1 MQVAPL
7 VKLKATGKT
16 VSPPTYRRSA
26 TPLQPALYSQPF
38 KPALY
43 SHPFTP
49 LYAGVQSRTF
59 QYVGLYRQFPEG
71 NQLIVTKPVFD

>member
-26 TPLQPALYSQPF
+26 TPL
-38 KPALY
+38 
-43 SHPFTP
+43 HPFTP
-49 LYAGVQSRTF
+49 LYTPLHPF
-59 QYVGLYRQFPEG
+59 TPESKAERS
-71 NQLIVTKPVFD
+71 NTWVFTDNFLKAIN

>member
-1 MQVAPL
+1 MHVAPL

-38 KPALY
+38 TASPLQPPLY
-43 SHPFTP
+43 TP
-49 LYAGVQSRTF
+49 LRRSPKQNVPIRGSLQTIS
-59 QYVGLYRQFPEG
+59 
-71 NQLIVTKPVFD
+71 

>member
-1 MQVAPL
+1 MHVAPL

-26 TPLQPALYSQPF
+26 TPLQPP
-38 KPALY
+38 LY

-59 QYVGLYRQFPEG
+59 QYMGLYRQFPEG